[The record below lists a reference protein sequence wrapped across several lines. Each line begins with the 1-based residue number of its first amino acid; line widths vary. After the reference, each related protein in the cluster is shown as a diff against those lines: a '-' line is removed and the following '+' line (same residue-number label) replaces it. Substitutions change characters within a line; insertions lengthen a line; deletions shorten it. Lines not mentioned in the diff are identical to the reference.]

1 MKVGWIYDRRFLQHE
16 AGQFHMECP
25 ERLEVI
31 VGALEQRGLLP
42 RLTPLEFGFAS
53 AAQLA
58 LVHDPAYVEL
68 VRLACAEGFTFIGS
82 RETGIGPFSYDA
94 AALAAGG
101 VLAACDAAMAGR
113 VARAF
118 CAVRPPGHHAEIDQ
132 AMGFCLFNNVAI
144 GAEHLV
150 RHHGLSRVAIVDFD
164 VHHGNGTQ
172 HFFESRADVFYISIH
187 ENPVSLPFPGTGEA
201 GEVGSGPGIGYTLNV
216 PLGRYSTE
224 AHYRVAFTE
233 QIVPALDRYRP
244 EFLLLSAGFDA
255 LRGDD
260 VSHVSLEPSSFGW
273 ITELMVGVAERHA
286 GGKIVSVL
294 EGGYDRD
301 HLGEAVAAHV
311 AALLAGS
318 GSESD
323 GGKQSDGEGG
333 RSLPAD

>member
-1 MKVGWIYDRRFLQHE
+1 MKVGWIYDRRFLQHHT
-16 AGQFHMECP
+16 GNHHIECP

-31 VGALEQRGLLP
+31 VDALEQRGLLP
-42 RLTPLEFGFAS
+42 RLTPLDFGFAS

-82 RETGIGPFSYDA
+82 RDTRICPFSYDA
-94 AALAAGG
+94 AALAVGG
-101 VLAACDAAMAGR
+101 VLAACDAVMAGR

-144 GAEHLV
+144 AAEHLV
-150 RHHGLSRVAIVDFD
+150 RHHRLSRVAIVDFD

-172 HFFESRADVFYISIH
+172 HFFESRADVLYISIH
-187 ENPVSLPFPGTGEA
+187 ENPGSLPFPGTGEA
-201 GEVGSGPGIGYTLNV
+201 SEVGSGPGVGYTLNV
-216 PLGRYSTE
+216 PLGRFSTE
-224 AHYRVAFTE
+224 PHYRAAFAE

-255 LRGDD
+255 LMGDD
-260 VSHVSLEPSSFGW
+260 VSHVSLEPASFGW
-273 ITELMVGVAERHA
+273 ITDLMVGVAERYA
-286 GGKIVSVL
+286 GGKLVSVL

-301 HLGEAVAAHV
+301 NLGYAVVAHV
-311 AALLAGS
+311 AALLSSS
-318 GSESD
+318 GSA
-323 GGKQSDGEGG
+323 Q
-333 RSLPAD
+333 RTQLQTPATP